1 MKIIYN
7 SIRII
12 DYANENVYN
21 RDTPETFNEYV
32 VDLINHINSNIN
44 VRAYKT
50 SSNSTEII
58 SCVLDILHNEDDVE
72 YVMHKNDVIAQ
83 RLLRK
88 EKEAQSRVSNMN
100 INVKKGSLIQAL
112 IFDEIR
118 DAYLYLLAKVEHSDF
133 IDDYDYSFKTGFSK
147 DKKTIWKSCLF
158 DLFNPGA
165 DIFDAKVYSD
175 TKAKYWSHKF
185 LELEEVISDET
196 NTVNAFKAIEGVLN
210 RSVKNESKQDYII
223 IRNAFISYMK
233 SNEHIDYN
241 NMIDDVVG
249 NYVPCE
255 IDEAKLNDLKTKLY
269 DLPTKRKF
277 DYQFTSVPKA
287 INARIGK
294 VYKVNIGI
302 EVKITDSVPNLRDT
316 IKAFQTSDGNR
327 YLQIKTTDIDTYE
340 SFKVD

>member
-12 DYANENVYN
+12 DYAKENVYN

-133 IDDYDYSFKTGFSK
+133 IDDYDYSIKTGFSK

-158 DLFNPGA
+158 D
-165 DIFDAKVYSD
+165 
-175 TKAKYWSHKF
+175 
-185 LELEEVISDET
+185 
-196 NTVNAFKAIEGVLN
+196 
-210 RSVKNESKQDYII
+210 
-223 IRNAFISYMK
+223 
-233 SNEHIDYN
+233 
-241 NMIDDVVG
+241 
-249 NYVPCE
+249 
-255 IDEAKLNDLKTKLY
+255 
-269 DLPTKRKF
+269 
-277 DYQFTSVPKA
+277 
-287 INARIGK
+287 
-294 VYKVNIGI
+294 
-302 EVKITDSVPNLRDT
+302 
-316 IKAFQTSDGNR
+316 
-327 YLQIKTTDIDTYE
+327 
-340 SFKVD
+340 